1 MTGTEPSLFS
11 SIKGCAQFLTVDRGH
26 VAPTEGH

>member
-1 MTGTEPSLFS
+1 MTGTEAALFS
-11 SIKGCAQFLTVDRGH
+11 SIKGRAQFLTVDHGR